1 MFAATITIT
10 YNAVAKVLN
19 KDKNLA
25 SGVEYYLNDGNTR
38 FRLLINHI
46 IPKTGA
52 TGESH
57 MARLSVEQYDPT
69 TGALIRECSSW
80 TVIKSLLGVQNDSE
94 SEYCANAL
102 SAFMTPANVTKLVDR
117 EIG

>member
-10 YNAVAKVLN
+10 HNAVAKVLQ
-19 KDKNLA
+19 KDKNLS

-52 TGESH
+52 AGESH
-57 MARLSVEQYDPT
+57 MARLNVEYYNAT
-69 TGALIRECSSW
+69 TGAFEREVSSW
-80 TVIKSLLGVQNDSE
+80 CVIKTLLGVQNDAE

-102 SAFMTPANVTKLVDR
+102 AGFLTAANVTKLVDR